1 MRKFLGTDRE
11 FLAELR
17 CNLRKFI
24 TRAFLLQR
32 DFTERFVPELDADER
47 QALRE
52 IAVGIK
58 PVRIHVD
65 LAWDTERKPDDERV
79 RDLMEFT
86 RKIIDFQKPLD
97 PDDAQLLNDHLFEL
111 T

>member
-17 CNLRKFI
+17 YNPIKFI
-24 TRAFLLQR
+24 TRAFVIPR
-32 DFTERFVPELDADER
+32 DFTERFVPKLDADER
-47 QALRE
+47 KALRE
-52 IAVGIK
+52 IAVGSK
-58 PVRIHVD
+58 PARIHVD
-65 LAWDTERKPDDERV
+65 LAWDTKRKPDDERV
-79 RDLMEFT
+79 RGLMEFT
-86 RKIIDFQKPLD
+86 QKFIDSQKPLD